1 MANNFIDKSLNTI
14 SEFGN
19 SVTSKY
25 DEHIKNK
32 AIKQVDEMIV
42 AQGLNIDDISK
53 DDYEAMVNEAMIE
66 IKEEYASNTT
76 KVALAAL
83 GLDLFL
89 G

>member
-1 MANNFIDKSLNTI
+1 MADNFIDKSLNTL
-14 SEFGN
+14 SEFSN

-42 AQGLNIDDISK
+42 AQGLNIDDIEQ

-83 GLDLFL
+83 GLDIFL